1 MAKSEKSTSRVVAEI
16 GTIREHLVELEEL
29 VSCHKFEEQLPA
41 DLCYHLPAAYY
52 VVEDGVFK
60 HTNAQFQ
67 QITGYSEHELIGRS
81 PLSLVAPEDSQV
93 IRKRAVD
100 ILKQKRSLITQYRI
114 VTKDAQIKWVI
125 EIASPVFSDGVRE
138 IIANLI
144 DVTELKKADESDRSG
159 EEKYRDLCENA
170 SDMIMCTTPSGLIT
184 YTNRAWR
191 QTMGYSEGEI
201 NNLSLFEIVPYD
213 YKDYWLEVLHQ
224 AISGEQN
231 CSVDSIL
238 VSSSDSR
245 INVQGTIN
253 CRFVDGKPV
262 YTRGILRNVT
272 RLKQEMADREASLNH
287 ISEIENKL
295 AQSKREFEEFVH
307 IASHDLREPLRK
319 ISSFGALLRE
329 SLEDKLDS
337 DQHENLDFM
346 VDGAERLQAMIND
359 LLAYSRIT
367 TKAKPF
373 QPVDLNQVVENLSHF
388 ELASAFEETKGEIS
402 IPNPLLVVYGDPSQI
417 HQLLQNLIANS
428 LKFHR
433 NDMSPRVSIS
443 SRPTRDNKV
452 RVTVQDNGIGIDPKY
467 HDQVFV
473 MFKRLHPATR
483 YKGTGIGLAI
493 CKKIVQRHGG
503 EIKVE
508 SVPGDGTI
516 FWFTLPRFNHSG

>member
-1 MAKSEKSTSRVVAEI
+1 MAKSDKGTSRVVAEI
-16 GTIREHLVELEEL
+16 GTIREHLVELEQL
-29 VSCHKFEEQLPA
+29 VSCGQFEEQLPA

-60 HTNAQFQ
+60 HVNTQFQ

-81 PLSLVAPEDSQV
+81 PLSLVAPEDSQA
-93 IRKRAVD
+93 IRKSAVE
-100 ILKQKRSLITQYRI
+100 ILKRKRSLVTQYRI
-114 VTKDAQIKWVI
+114 VTKDARTKWVI
-125 EIASPVFSDGVRE
+125 EIASPVFSNGVRE
-138 IIANLI
+138 VIANLI
-144 DVTELKKADESDRSG
+144 DITELKKADESDRSE

-170 SDMIMCTTPSGLIT
+170 SDMIQCTTPSGLIT

-191 QTMGYSEGEI
+191 QTMGYSEDEVD
-201 NNLSLFEIVPYD
+201 NLSLFEIVPYD
-213 YKDYWLEVLHQ
+213 YKDCWLEVLHQ
-224 AISGEQN
+224 AISKEQPYN
-231 CSVDSIL
+231 VDAIL
-238 VSSSDSR
+238 ISSGGNKIS
-245 INVQGTIN
+245 VQGTIN
-253 CRFVDGKPV
+253 CRFADGKPV

-272 RLKQEMADREASLNH
+272 KLKKELADREAALNH
-287 ISEIENKL
+287 ITEIENKL

-307 IASHDLREPLRK
+307 VASHDLREPLRK
-319 ISSFGALLRE
+319 ISSFGALLQE
-329 SLEDKLDS
+329 SLEAKLDD

-346 VDGAERLQAMIND
+346 IDGAERLQAMIND

-367 TKAKPF
+367 TRAKPF
-373 QPVDLNQVVENLSHF
+373 QPVDLNQVVDNLRHF
-388 ELASAFEETKGEIS
+388 ELASAFEETKGELL
-402 IPNPLLVVYGDPSQI
+402 IPNPLLVVHGDPSQI

-433 NDMSPRVSIS
+433 DDVSPRVTIS

-467 HDQVFV
+467 HEQIFV
-473 MFKRLHPATR
+473 MFKRLHPLTH

-508 SVPGDGTI
+508 SVPEDGTVI
-516 FWFTLPRFNHSG
+516 WFTLPRFNHSS

>member
-1 MAKSEKSTSRVVAEI
+1 VAKSDKNTSRVVEEI
-16 GTIREHLVELEEL
+16 GTIREHLIELEQL
-29 VSCHKFEEQLPA
+29 VSCGQFKEQLPA

-60 HTNAQFQ
+60 QTGAQFQ
-67 QITGYSEHELIGRS
+67 QITGYSERELIGKS
-81 PLSLVAPEDSQV
+81 PLSLVAPEDSQA
-93 IRKRAVD
+93 IGKRAVE
-100 ILKQKRSLITQYRI
+100 ILKEKRALVTQYRI
-114 VTKDAQIKWVI
+114 VTKDAKVKWVI
-125 EIASPVFSDGVRE
+125 EIAAPVFSNGVRE

-144 DVTELKKADESDRSG
+144 DITELKKADESDRSG

-170 SDMIMCTTPSGLIT
+170 SDMIQCTTPSGLIT

-191 QTMGYSEGEI
+191 QTMGYSEDEV

-213 YKDYWLEVLHQ
+213 YKDHWLEVLHQ
-224 AISGEQN
+224 AISGEQPYN
-231 CSVDSIL
+231 VDSML
-238 VSSSDSR
+238 VSSSGNK
-245 INVQGTIN
+245 INVQGTLN

-272 RLKQEMADREASLNH
+272 KLKQEQANREAALNH
-287 ISEIENKL
+287 ISEIEDKL
-295 AQSKREFEEFVH
+295 AQSRREFEEFIH

-319 ISSFGALLRE
+319 IGSFGALLQE
-329 SLEDKLDS
+329 SLEGKLDD
-337 DQHENLDFM
+337 DQRENLDFM
-346 VDGAERLQAMIND
+346 IDGAERMQTMIND

-367 TKAKPF
+367 TRAKPF
-373 QPVDLNQVVENLSHF
+373 QPVDLNQVVENLRHF
-388 ELASAFEETKGEIS
+388 ELASAFEETKGELL
-402 IPNPLLVVYGDPSQI
+402 IPNPLLVVYGDQSQI

-433 NDMSPRVSIS
+433 DDTSPRVTVS

-452 RVTVQDNGIGIDPKY
+452 RITIQDNGIGIDPKY
-467 HDQVFV
+467 HEQVFV

-483 YKGTGIGLAI
+483 YRGTGIGLAI

-508 SVPGDGTI
+508 SIPDDGTVI
-516 FWFTLPRFNHSG
+516 WFTLPRFNHSA